1 MVQPNVLTTAVDL
14 ILGNSKLVAELK
26 DVNIN
31 RQEQELIERLRERIL
46 DSDMLSSSEQ
56 QTAIG
61 EMEKFNRSSNQ
72 QRRKLDSEQRGPRS
86 L

>member
-1 MVQPNVLTTAVDL
+1 MAQQNVLTTVVHL
-14 ILGNSKLVAELK
+14 IFGNPKLVAELK
-26 DVNIN
+26 SVYNN
-31 RQEQELIERLRERIL
+31 GQEQELIEKLREYIWN
-46 DSDMLSSSEQ
+46 DDILSSSEQ

>member
-26 DVNIN
+26 YVNIN

-46 DSDMLSSSEQ
+46 NSDMLSSSEQ

>member
-14 ILGNSKLVAELK
+14 ILGNPKLVAELK
-26 DVNIN
+26 DVYIN

-46 DSDMLSSSEQ
+46 NSDMLSSSEQ

-72 QRRKLDSEQRGPRS
+72 QRRKLDSEQCGPRS

>member
-26 DVNIN
+26 DVYIN

-46 DSDMLSSSEQ
+46 NSDMLSSSEQ

>member
-46 DSDMLSSSEQ
+46 NSDMLSSSEQ

>member
-1 MVQPNVLTTAVDL
+1 MVHPNVLTTAVDL

-46 DSDMLSSSEQ
+46 NSDMLSSSEQ